1 MLLNEFIL
9 TEGRGG
15 HQAAVTPLLVIVH
28 PGSACGSANMNLGK
42 SQASG
47 DRDAL
52 ANDINQWRGNV
63 IVLDGDYSDE
73 LTYYSNL
80 NNAIKSAVSRAEIG
94 IRIHA
99 CDDTSVD
106 WVGDFVKALRRLNLP
121 KDTPIEI
128 TGAWHHPDH
137 ENTGCCN
144 ATRDAARK
152 LGYQANIRWSALELS
167 LDTMG

>member
-1 MLLNEFIL
+1 MRLFEMD
-9 TEGRGG
+9 
-15 HQAAVTPLLVIVH
+15 AAPTPLLIIVH

-63 IVLDGDYSDE
+63 LVLDGEYSDE
-73 LTYYSNL
+73 LHYYSNL
-80 NNAIKSAVSRAEIG
+80 DSAITGAVSRAEIG
-94 IRIHA
+94 IRIMA
-99 CDDTSVD
+99 CDQSSDD
-106 WVGDFVKALRRLNLP
+106 WVSDLVKTVRRLNLP
-121 KDTPIEI
+121 KETPIEI

-144 ATRDAARK
+144 AARDAMKAM
-152 LGYQANIRWSALELS
+152 GYRATIRWSALELS